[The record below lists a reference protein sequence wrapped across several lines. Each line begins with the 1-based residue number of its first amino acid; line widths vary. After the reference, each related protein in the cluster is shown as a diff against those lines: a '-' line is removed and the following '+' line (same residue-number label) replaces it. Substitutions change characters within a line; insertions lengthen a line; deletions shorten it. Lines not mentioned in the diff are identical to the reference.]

1 MPTSQ
6 LIHSDSNIIYTPLQ
20 KSLYRFTPCY
30 TYLTTAA
37 AYPSEI
43 NKTDIRNLNFKA
55 NPRVTDYRAAE
66 ITWNDD
72 KHWKRDVTLA
82 ADLATTGTT
91 VTLSAADA
99 SVIVDNQILKVVATG
114 EQLLVTAHPSSTT
127 LTVVRQFGT
136 TIPTVKADSGT
147 KLIVLGTAL
156 FDRDKGSAMR
166 APVMTD
172 PYTNLMQTIDVSYE
186 ITEGTEYYD
195 FQGGKV
201 LPRLTKEGAMEAA
214 YTLEDTYWYGEKKS
228 YADPTN
234 AANIKQTM
242 CGLVPFVKEYG
253 KLNVDLE
260 KTNALTLDI
269 MQSFESQFQPDST
282 GKGVWLCSQK
292 ALAAID
298 SILQSSQRITSADTI
313 NLAIGMRV
321 KVFHSTMR
329 DIELVHCPALDKEG
343 NIVDIVRYNPAEY
356 MEMLATKGGWQ
367 YKECE
372 KDFAQTFQKYWL
384 HGTFGA
390 KFHLVPDVAG
400 TISNIK
406 NPFIEFDADGTLP
419 SA

>member
-6 LIHSDSNIIYTPLQ
+6 LVRSDSNILYTPLQ
-20 KSLYRFTPCY
+20 KSLFRFAPAY

-43 NKTDIRNLNFKA
+43 NKTDVRNLNFKA
-55 NPRVTDYRAAE
+55 NPRTTDYRAAT

-72 KHWKRDVTLA
+72 KHWNRTVALA
-82 ADLATTGTT
+82 ADLATTGTE

-99 SVIVDNQILKVVATG
+99 STIVDNQILKVDATG
-114 EQLLVTAHPSSTT
+114 EQLLVTAHPSSTK

-136 TIPTVKADSGT
+136 TTPSAKADSGT
-147 KLIVLGTAL
+147 TLTILGTAL

-166 APVMTD
+166 SPVMTD
-172 PYTNLMQTIDVSYE
+172 FYTNYMQTLDVSYE
-186 ITEGTEYYD
+186 ITEGTDYYD

-214 YTLEDTYWYGEKKS
+214 YTLEDTFWYSEGKQ

-234 AANIKQTM
+234 ANNIKQTM
-242 CGLVPFVKEYG
+242 IGLIPFVKANG
-253 KLNVDLE
+253 KLNV
-260 KTNALTLDI
+260 ALDGNTALSLDI
-269 MQSFESQFQPDST
+269 MQSFESHFEPDST
-282 GKGVWLCSQK
+282 NKAVWLCSKK

-298 SILQSSQRITSADTI
+298 GILQSSQRITSADTI

-329 DIELVHCPALDKEG
+329 DIELVHCPALDKPF
-343 NIVDIVRYNPAEY
+343 NKVDIVRYNPAEY
-356 MEMLATKGGWQ
+356 MELLATKGGWQ

-372 KDFAQTFQKYWL
+372 KDLAQTYQKYWL

-390 KFHLVPDVAG
+390 KFHLCPDVAG

-406 NPFIEFDADGTLP
+406 SPFVSL
-419 SA
+419 S